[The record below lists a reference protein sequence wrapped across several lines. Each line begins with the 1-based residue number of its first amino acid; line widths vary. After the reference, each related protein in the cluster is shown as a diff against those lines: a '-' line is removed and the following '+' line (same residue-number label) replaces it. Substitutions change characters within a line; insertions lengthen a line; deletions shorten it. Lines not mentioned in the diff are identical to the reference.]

1 MNDIERRVT
10 SIEQLITESERLRTL
25 TRSDQMVQDSRYWTL
40 HSMVKELAIHAG
52 LSEDSFLHHFDLRKN
67 HYHDRFLR
75 SAESVAPGR
84 AAELDKRTLDEV
96 PTEDG
101 FPPMLS

>member
-1 MNDIERRVT
+1 MNDIERRVA
-10 SIEQLITESERLRTL
+10 SIEQLIAESEKLRTM
-25 TRSDQMVQDSRYWTL
+25 TRSDQMVQDSRYWAL
-40 HSMVKELAIHAG
+40 HSMVKELAMRAG
-52 LSEDSFLHHFDLRKN
+52 LSEDLFLHHFDLRKN

-75 SAESVAPGR
+75 GAESVAPGR
-84 AAELDKRTLDEV
+84 AAELDERTLDDI